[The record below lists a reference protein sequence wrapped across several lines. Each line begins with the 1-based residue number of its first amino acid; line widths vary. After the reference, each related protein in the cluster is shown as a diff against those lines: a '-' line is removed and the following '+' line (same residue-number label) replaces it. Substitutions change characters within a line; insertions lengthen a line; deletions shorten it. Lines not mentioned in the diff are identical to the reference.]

1 MAQDPEELAAVQEL
15 AMGQMHIG
23 EGGIRDLDELSQA
36 RRHAPRHARDW
47 QGQRLRGRKL
57 MRAPRR
63 QPVDPPRQGL
73 AEEVPAH
80 QLRQRL
86 DLLGRLLKQEKI
98 GLRRAHQP
106 SDILDGRSRQPEQVP
121 AQDPE
126 TARALLV
133 VILQARLAPVMG
145 RQDPLRPFLLAHG
158 LWPFP

>member
-23 EGGIRDLDELSQA
+23 EGGIRDLDELGQA
-36 RRHAPRHARDW
+36 RRHAARHARDR
-47 QGQRLRGRKL
+47 QGQGLRGRKL

-63 QPVDPPRQGL
+63 QAVDSPRQGL

-80 QLRQRL
+80 EFRQGL

-98 GLRRAHQP
+98 GLRRPHQRGH
-106 SDILDGRSRQPEQVP
+106 ILDGRSRQPKQVP

-126 TARALLV
+126 
-133 VILQARLAPVMG
+133 
-145 RQDPLRPFLLAHG
+145 RPT
-158 LWPFP
+158 PFSP